1 MKKALLTIAMIIST
15 VVAFAQ
21 NAVDGNWKGSRET
34 PNGVMEVNYSFK
46 VEGNKLTG
54 IWKNQ
59 RGEST
64 IEEGTIDGKKIS
76 FTISFGERK
85 INYTGELVSE
95 NELVIKNERGETKLT
110 RVK

>member
-1 MKKALLTIAMIIST
+1 MKKVLLTIAMIIST

-46 VEGNKLTG
+46 AEGNKLTG

-59 RGEST
+59 R
-64 IEEGTIDGKKIS
+64 EENQPSKK
-76 FTISFGERK
+76 
-85 INYTGELVSE
+85 ELLMAKKSRLLFLSV
-95 NELVIKNERGETKLT
+95 N
-110 RVK
+110 VK